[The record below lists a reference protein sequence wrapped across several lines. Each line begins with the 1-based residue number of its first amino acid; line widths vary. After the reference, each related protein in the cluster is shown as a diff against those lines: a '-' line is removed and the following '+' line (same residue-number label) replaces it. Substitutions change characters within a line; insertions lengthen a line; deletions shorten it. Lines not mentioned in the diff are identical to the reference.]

1 MPTAARKNHDA
12 LWEERAQY
20 GLGRRRAKDR
30 WFFHHLL
37 ATGSITAAEHA
48 AAERFSVLIE
58 RSFGQAG
65 ARTMDRVDSSSSDPH
80 ARIMDAILAGQLVES
95 AVRFVIGPI
104 APIAEYR
111 KQWMAHLFGSPRLTT
126 TQAYKLFGRTMAPRI
141 AKACAEL
148 LCVYF
153 DTCDKD
159 RAKWNAAAATDR
171 LRDHAQI
178 VM

>member
-12 LWEERAQY
+12 LWDERAEF
-20 GLGRRRAKDR
+20 GHGRRRAKDK
-30 WFFHHLL
+30 WLFHHLL
-37 ATGSITAAEHA
+37 AIGSITAAEHA
-48 AAERFSVLIE
+48 AAERLSVLIE
-58 RSFGQAG
+58 RAEGQAG
-65 ARTMDRVDSSSSDPH
+65 SMPMDRVDSGLSDPH

-126 TQAYKLFGRTMAPRI
+126 ARAYKLFGRTMAPRI

-159 RAKWNAAAATDR
+159 RAKWNAAAARDR
-171 LRDHAQI
+171 LPDHAQI
-178 VM
+178 VI